1 MVLLVSLTKSY
12 QGFNLEGNQKY
23 DDRDVISGSL
33 VSSRPKGDLA
43 GHEPLPG

>member
-1 MVLLVSLTKSY
+1 MSLNKSY
-12 QGFNLEGNQKY
+12 QGFNLEENQKY

-33 VSSRPKGDLA
+33 VSSRSKGDLA

>member
-1 MVLLVSLTKSY
+1 LTKSY

-33 VSSRPKGDLA
+33 VSCRSKDDVS

>member
-1 MVLLVSLTKSY
+1 MVLLPSFIKLY
-12 QGFNLEGNQKY
+12 QEFSFEGVQKY

-33 VSSRPKGDLA
+33 VSSRSKGDLA